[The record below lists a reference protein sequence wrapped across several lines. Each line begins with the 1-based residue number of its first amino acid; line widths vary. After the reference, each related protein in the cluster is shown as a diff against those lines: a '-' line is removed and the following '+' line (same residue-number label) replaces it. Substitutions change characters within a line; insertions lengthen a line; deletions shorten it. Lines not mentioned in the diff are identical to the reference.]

1 MLVPTCTRRQTV
13 TCRDHFVPL
22 WAMHALGVGSDLWV
36 LHAPLAAL
44 CKHDCSRVVR
54 GNTGQGASRPHGDRA
69 RMPPPAHTST
79 NTNTG
84 SPGSCVQL
92 YNSLRI
98 DGSRAC
104 VVVCALCALCY
115 HVTTRDGNGM
125 HVRVPFRLVVVPA
138 TATGCNGL
146 HKARDARGAAYSCY
160 RQAYS

>member
-98 DGSRAC
+98 DGLRAC

-125 HVRVPFRLVVVPA
+125 HVRVPFDSSSRYTDRL
-138 TATGCNGL
+138 
-146 HKARDARGAAYSCY
+146 
-160 RQAYS
+160 